1 MFFEV
6 GYPTPKRFDLF
17 IQTGETIGKNLVEIA
32 ARRCFLTSPAGTFP
46 QLRLQSLHLA
56 SQAPHVR
63 THVPG
68 TLYWRRGLDA
78 NGLRSFGRRGAF
90 LRAYNLLRGAG
101 ALPSDLFFMC
111 RHCDCSSS
119 LLTLRPYPSL
129 IGKAEVLAVSDDNVI
144 QNPYP
149 DQFPYRDEAFRQGAI
164 FGARVGI
171 AARMIVHKDDGGG

>member
-1 MFFEV
+1 M
-6 GYPTPKRFDLF
+6 
-17 IQTGETIGKNLVEIA
+17 
-32 ARRCFLTSPAGTFP
+32 
-46 QLRLQSLHLA
+46 
-56 SQAPHVR
+56 R

-68 TLYWRRGLDA
+68 TLRWRRGLDA
-78 NGLRSFGRRGAF
+78 NCLRSLGRRGAF
-90 LRAYNLLRGAG
+90 LWAYNLLRG

-149 DQFPYRDEAFRQGAI
+149 DQFP
-164 FGARVGI
+164 
-171 AARMIVHKDDGGG
+171 H